1 MLHLIGEIIVSI
13 FFVFGLYCAFREI
26 WRCIISALR
35 RKKRTNEKI
44 DNYTPNTYNK
54 ESTSISKQ

>member
-13 FFVFGLYCAFREI
+13 FFVFGLYCACKEI
-26 WRCIISALR
+26 WRCIITTLRR
-35 RKKRTNEKI
+35 RKKTNEKI

-54 ESTSISKQ
+54 ESTSIFKR

>member
-13 FFVFGLYCAFREI
+13 FFVFGLYCAFKEI

-35 RKKRTNEKI
+35 RRKRRNEKI
-44 DNYTPNTYNK
+44 DNRTPNTYNK
-54 ESTSISKQ
+54 ENTSTFKQ